1 MGYAAA
7 IKRMYKKHDIMF
19 IVAVQKLVKYGMNEK
34 QAVAYL
40 KGR

>member
-19 IVAVQKLVKYGMNEK
+19 VVAVQKLVKHGMTEK
-34 QAVAYL
+34 DAIKYL
-40 KGR
+40 KG